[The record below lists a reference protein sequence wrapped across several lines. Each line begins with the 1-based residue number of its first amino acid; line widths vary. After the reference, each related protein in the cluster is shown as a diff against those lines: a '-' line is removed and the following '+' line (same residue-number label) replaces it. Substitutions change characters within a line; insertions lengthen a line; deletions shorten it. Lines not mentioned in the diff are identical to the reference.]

1 MIHILVLINIIFLFL
16 YLTLYVHLN
25 FIFGFTLSSIFFIL
39 ASLNY
44 FFKKYKYSNS
54 VNKKTLQNEELS
66 ADDHPIIKSARQRLK
81 K

>member
-1 MIHILVLINIIFLFL
+1 MIHILVLINIILLFLFL
-16 YLTLYVHLN
+16 SLYIHLN
-25 FIFGFTLSSIFFIL
+25 FIFGFVLSCIFFIL

-44 FFKKYKYSNS
+44 YLKKHEYSNS
-54 VNKKTLQNEELS
+54 VQKKTLKIQEIS